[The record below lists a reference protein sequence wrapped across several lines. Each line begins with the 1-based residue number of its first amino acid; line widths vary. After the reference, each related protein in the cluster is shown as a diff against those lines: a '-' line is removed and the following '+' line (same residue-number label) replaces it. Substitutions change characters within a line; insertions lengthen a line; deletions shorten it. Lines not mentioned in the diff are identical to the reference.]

1 MKLYSRIRHGNF
13 GVSSNSCE
21 RGFFSLCRVRLHVRS
36 TDVAIQITYVKR
48 FRPDCKLLIEPGFT
62 CACVHLLTNS
72 FDIENL
78 KNSPPDVQLYLSAP
92 WWLQW
97 IKFRT
102 QNYDSDD
109 SGGPHSGRQQP
120 VKSLHPTRR
129 ILKVNYSALNGRNS
143 FLSHV
148 IWPPLLT
155 VAGPNLL
162 LLPHRLG
169 WVFNWQVLARLA
181 VNPTCK
187 QTKPKIKKKGWRKNS
202 N

>member
-1 MKLYSRIRHGNF
+1 MQVLVINF
-13 GVSSNSCE
+13 INALVIGIQWNFIAEFVMGISVFPQIQVRGVS
-21 RGFFSLCRVRLHVRS
+21 FLCRVRLHVRS

-48 FRPDCKLLIEPGFT
+48 SRPDCKLLIEPGFT

-72 FDIENL
+72 FHIQNL
-78 KNSPPDVQLYLSAP
+78 KNSPPDVQQYLYAP
-92 WWLQW
+92 CWLQW

-148 IWPPLLT
+148 IWPPSSDCCW
-155 VAGPNLL
+155 A
-162 LLPHRLG
+162 
-169 WVFNWQVLARLA
+169 
-181 VNPTCK
+181 
-187 QTKPKIKKKGWRKNS
+187 KPPPIAP
-202 N
+202 